1 MSRYISVIIALF
13 LTVTLWSQ
21 DQAVKVVFD
30 VTGGSAKV
38 QEAAARHAD
47 MMSQYYPNSQFE
59 VVIYGGA
66 SDMALKEKSTVS
78 DRIAAM
84 AARDNVHVYL
94 CQGTMKR
101 KGIKEEMLLPGIETV
116 PDAIMELALKQQQG
130 WSYIK
135 EGN

>member
-1 MSRYISVIIALF
+1 MKKYVIVIAAL
-13 LTVTLWSQ
+13 LLGCSLWSQ

-30 VTGGSAKV
+30 VTGSSEKV

-66 SDMALKEKSTVS
+66 SDMALKEKSAVAE
-78 DRIAAM
+78 RIAAM
-84 AARDNVHVYL
+84 AERDNVHVFL
-94 CQGTMKR
+94 CRGTMKR
-101 KGIKEEMLLPGIETV
+101 KGIKEDQLLPGIETV